1 MWWASGFWWIFP
13 VIGIV
18 ICMTFMAMMA
28 FLFRSMGGGCM
39 RSRERH

>member
-1 MWWASGFWWIFP
+1 

-18 ICMTFMAMMA
+18 ICMAFMAMMA
-28 FLFRSMGGGCM
+28 FFCMSRGGCM